1 MIKHV
6 YDKSGITKEVF
17 NKLYWNNWSPT
28 CKNNFTDIISSQ
40 FLTWINYKIKFQ
52 VDQRLNMKNKG
63 LKRNYLYIVIL
74 RKIS

>member
-1 MIKHV
+1 MYMVKV
-6 YDKSGITKEVF
+6 ASQRKYLF
-17 NKLYWNNWSPT
+17 NKQYWNNWSPT
-28 CKNNFTDIISSQ
+28 CKSNFTDIISSQ
-40 FLTWINYKIKFQ
+40 FLPWTNYKIKFQ